1 LIGHENRYRKS
12 RNAGRKGEICRVI
25 SHRCEHMDFLTL
37 ILDMEGTM
45 GLNRHTG
52 TLKNAGEI
60 QYTGRYR
67 GRQVFS

>member
-1 LIGHENRYRKS
+1 MDIGT
-12 RNAGRKGEICRVI
+12 AGMPGEKDGLCRVI
-25 SHRCEHMDFLTL
+25 SHRCEHMDLLTL
-37 ILDMEGTM
+37 IPDMEGTM
-45 GLNRHTG
+45 GPSRDTG